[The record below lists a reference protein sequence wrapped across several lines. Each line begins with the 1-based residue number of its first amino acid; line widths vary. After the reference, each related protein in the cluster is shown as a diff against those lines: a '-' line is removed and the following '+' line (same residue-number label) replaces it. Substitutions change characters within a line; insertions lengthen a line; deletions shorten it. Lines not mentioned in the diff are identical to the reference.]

1 MPRNCSSTRVRMW
14 PAAALAL
21 SAVTNLEQS
30 SCSETE
36 ALLSAEAVFSA
47 NPCGCGEAV
56 TDVGDGVEDG
66 VGDDIGVVGPF
77 STKSCC
83 FTRMS
88 GMAGG
93 RVFAR
98 TTTNPLALGRLVASG
113 ATAF

>member
-1 MPRNCSSTRVRMW
+1 MW

-36 ALLSAEAVFSA
+36 VLFETALLSEHQ
-47 NPCGCGEAV
+47 CGCGEAV

-66 VGDDIGVVGPF
+66 VGDGIGVVGPF
-77 STKSCC
+77 STKSSC
-83 FTRMS
+83 FTRHS
-88 GMAGG
+88 GTRSAGG

-98 TTTNPLALGRLVASG
+98 TTTSPLALGRLVASG
-113 ATAF
+113 TTAF